1 MPTPIQP
8 TAPLPAAAPA
18 GSTYTDVNGLAE
30 LKKDPSSPQAIK
42 AVAQQVDA
50 LFLQMMLKS
59 MRDAGAEEGEPE
71 SNEMGMYQDMFDK
84 QIALQLSQHQS
95 LGIGAQLTRQLA
107 AQAAA
112 AKAQGAA
119 AATPAASPSSLVR
132 GGLAPSGSAA
142 GVGTPAAATP
152 GGTAS
157 SGSAAGGS
165 AAGGTGSG
173 AVTPAAAAGSGAA
186 KAPATSSAVATSP
199 SHFVSLV
206 YPAIQRAAAAL
217 GVNPLGM
224 LAQAA
229 LETGWGQRM
238 ARTAAGTP
246 SLNMFG
252 IKADDGWGGERA
264 GAETLEFSGGV
275 ATQRHTA
282 FRAYASIE
290 SSVHDFAKLLGSSP
304 RYRDAVA
311 SGGDA
316 RAYVAA
322 IGKSGYATDPN
333 YATKLN
339 DILHSTTFYRAL
351 KAGTTRL

>member
-18 GSTYTDVNGLAE
+18 ANTYTDVNGLAT

-84 QIALQLSQHQS
+84 QIALQLSEHQS

-119 AATPAASPSSLVR
+119 PATPATGSSGAAR
-132 GGLAPSGSAA
+132 GAIAA
-142 GVGTPAAATP
+142 GVPVPSASAT
-152 GGTAS
+152 
-157 SGSAAGGS
+157 
-165 AAGGTGSG
+165 
-173 AVTPAAAAGSGAA
+173 AA
-186 KAPATSSAVATSP
+186 KAPTTGSVLATSP

-206 YPAIQRAAAAL
+206 YPAIQRAAATL

-252 IKADDGWGGERA
+252 IKADDAWGGERA
-264 GAETLEFSGGV
+264 GADTVEFSGGV

-311 SGGDA
+311 SGDDA

-322 IGKSGYATDPN
+322 MGQSGYATDPG

-339 DILHSTTFYRAL
+339 DILHSTTFTRAL

>member
-1 MPTPIQP
+1 
-8 TAPLPAAAPA
+8 
-18 GSTYTDVNGLAE
+18 
-30 LKKDPSSPQAIK
+30 
-42 AVAQQVDA
+42 
-50 LFLQMMLKS
+50 
-59 MRDAGAEEGEPE
+59 
-71 SNEMGMYQDMFDK
+71 
-84 QIALQLSQHQS
+84 
-95 LGIGAQLTRQLA
+95 
-107 AQAAA
+107 
-112 AKAQGAA
+112 
-119 AATPAASPSSLVR
+119 
-132 GGLAPSGSAA
+132 
-142 GVGTPAAATP
+142 
-152 GGTAS
+152 
-157 SGSAAGGS
+157 
-165 AAGGTGSG
+165 
-173 AVTPAAAAGSGAA
+173 
-186 KAPATSSAVATSP
+186 
-199 SHFVSLV
+199 V

-252 IKADDGWGGERA
+252 IKADDSWGGERA
-264 GAETLEFSGGV
+264 GADTVEFSGGV

-282 FRAYASIE
+282 FRAYESIE

-322 IGKSGYATDPN
+322 MGKSGYATDPG

-339 DILHSTTFYRAL
+339 DILHSTTFSRAL

>member
-8 TAPLPAAAPA
+8 SAPLPAAAPA
-18 GSTYTDVNGLAE
+18 ANTYTDVNGLAE

-71 SNEMGMYQDMFDK
+71 SNEMSMYQDMFDK

-107 AQAAA
+107 AQSAA

-119 AATPAASPSSLVR
+119 PATPPTGSSGAASGSATPDAATP
-132 GGLAPSGSAA
+132 
-142 GVGTPAAATP
+142 
-152 GGTAS
+152 
-157 SGSAAGGS
+157 
-165 AAGGTGSG
+165 G
-173 AVTPAAAAGSGAA
+173 AVTPAAAIGSGAG

-252 IKADDGWGGERA
+252 IKADDAWGGERA
-264 GAETLEFSGGV
+264 GADTVEFSGGV

-311 SGGDA
+311 SGDDA

-322 IGKSGYATDPN
+322 MGKSGYATDPG

-339 DILHSTTFYRAL
+339 DILHSTTFARAL